1 MKKMFF
7 ALAFAS
13 LGSVANADSLVGC
26 FHYEYI
32 SDIVYYGEVE
42 AKETPQG
49 FEIKDKNGVV
59 YVLVK
64 ETEEELCFV
73 KK

>member
-13 LGSVANADSLVGC
+13 LGSIANADSLVGC

-32 SDIVYYGEVE
+32 SDIAKKYGKSV
-42 AKETPQG
+42 
-49 FEIKDKNGVV
+49 F
-59 YVLVK
+59 
-64 ETEEELCFV
+64 
-73 KK
+73 